1 MALDQNMYVAAILM
15 DLSKAFDCLPHNILL
30 RKLEAYGLSGDS
42 LNLMQSYLSNRRQQ
56 VKVGN
61 SLSRWA
67 DIQKGVPQGSI
78 LGPLLFNVF
87 INDIFYFIAKSTLYN
102 YADDNTLSFA
112 SPNFEQLINVL
123 ETESNILIDWF
134 TFNCMKANPEK
145 FQAIAIGKKTFN
157 KEPVF
162 NLKGD
167 INITCEDTVKLLGI
181 EIDYQLKFDAHV
193 SNLCRKAS
201 QQLAVLKRI
210 GNHLCHLSKLTIFH
224 TFIMSHFNFCPLA
237 WHFCSLSNSKK
248 LEKVQERALRFI
260 YSDYTSSYECL
271 LDKAQVPSLHVKRMR
286 TMALETY
293 KIVNK
298 LCPPVLYD
306 LVQMKDSKY
315 NFRYSNILQVDS
327 VRTTS
332 YGKQSFKYAA
342 SVLWNSLPNDFRE
355 SNSFNH
361 FKSLIQSWNGKA
373 CKCNICCDK

>member
-1 MALDQNMYVAAILM
+1 MI
-15 DLSKAFDCLPHNILL
+15 
-30 RKLEAYGLSGDS
+30 
-42 LNLMQSYLSNRRQQ
+42 
-56 VKVGN
+56 
-61 SLSRWA
+61 
-67 DIQKGVPQGSI
+67 
-78 LGPLLFNVF
+78 
-87 INDIFYFIAKSTLYN
+87 
-102 YADDNTLSFA
+102 
-112 SPNFEQLINVL
+112 
-123 ETESNILIDWF
+123 
-134 TFNCMKANPEK
+134 
-145 FQAIAIGKKTFN
+145 
-157 KEPVF
+157 
-162 NLKGD
+162 
-167 INITCEDTVKLLGI
+167 
-181 EIDYQLKFDAHV
+181 
-193 SNLCRKAS
+193 
-201 QQLAVLKRI
+201 
-210 GNHLCHLSKLTIFH
+210 
-224 TFIMSHFNFCPLA
+224 
-237 WHFCSLSNSKK
+237 FCSLSNSKK